1 MTVKKVGTN
10 TLCIGRD
17 DKEHR
22 DQRWTLRKRRRHKK
36 RRIFSTHVFY
46 FSVSRHTLLLYIIII
61 LYYIILHTF
70 ICIYHTVYLFMN
82 VCVFVCVCVCQNS
95 RTCVSVFV

>member
-17 DKEHR
+17 DKQHR
-22 DQRWTLRKRRRHKK
+22 DQRRTLRKRRRHKK
-36 RRIFSTHVFY
+36 RRIFSTHVSCVFY

-82 VCVFVCVCVCQNS
+82 ARACVFV
-95 RTCVSVFV
+95 RTVVRV